1 MRILRLDGTE
11 LCKML
16 SFARTG
22 EEAVAQVA
30 VEDEEAIGTLATD
43 VLFVD
48 AGGQQFRG
56 AVLGTRVHDSGALVS
71 VALRDD

>member
-16 SFARTG
+16 SFARVG

-30 VEDEEAIGTLATD
+30 IEDEEAVGTLATD
-43 VLFVD
+43 VLFED
-48 AGGQQFRG
+48 DSGQRIRG

-71 VALRDD
+71 LALRHD